1 MSQTSLLALA
11 QERDMSL
18 RILAC
23 GVFRDAATYL
33 DLDRHHPGLRVTY
46 LPPCLHNQPRELKKE
61 LLRQI
66 RFAHKKGE
74 SILCMYGQCFP
85 EMDDFLQKQHVH
97 RLPGAHCYEMLL
109 GSDVFQRV
117 MEEDA
122 GTYFLEKELILHF
135 SEYCLQPLEL
145 HDPQMRQWCFQHYR
159 RLLYIRQPLDPDL
172 LPKARD
178 LAHFLA
184 LHLKVMEA
192 DYSELKANLFKLIDA
207 SEVVNS
213 TYQLFDQP

>member
-1 MSQTSLLALA
+1 
-11 QERDMSL
+11 MSL

-23 GVFRDAATYL
+23 GVFRDAL
-33 DLDRHHPGLRVTY
+33 RHLRLPGHHPGLHVTY
-46 LPPCLHNQPRELKKE
+46 LPPSLHNQPRELKKE
-61 LLRQI
+61 LSRQI
-66 RFAHKKGE
+66 HLARKEGE

-85 EMDDFLQKQHVH
+85 EMDDFLQQQ
-97 RLPGAHCYEMLL
+97 RIPRPAGAHCYEMLL
-109 GSDVFQRV
+109 GSKPFRRV

-159 RLLYIRQPLDPDL
+159 KILYIRQPLDPDL
-172 LPKARD
+172 VPRARD

-184 LHLKVMEA
+184 LHLTVMDA
-192 DYSELKANLFKLIDA
+192 DYSELKANLLKLIQGSRSA
-207 SEVVNS
+207 GFSPEILRKISE
-213 TYQLFDQP
+213 